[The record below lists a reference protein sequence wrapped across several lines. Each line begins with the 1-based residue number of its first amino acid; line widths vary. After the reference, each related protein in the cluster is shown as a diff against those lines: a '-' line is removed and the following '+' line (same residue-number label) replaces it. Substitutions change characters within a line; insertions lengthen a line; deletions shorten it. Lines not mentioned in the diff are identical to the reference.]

1 MTQNSTEPSQLKCW
15 SFNNLCS
22 LAVLEMVQ
30 ISLFLCFQ
38 NGKLGGWGP
47 LTEQLART
55 LTEMSSGAQSVYSP
69 RPLLEELR
77 KKCPQFRGYDQHDA
91 HELLREL
98 LYAVRTEDLKVG
110 SVAFFLTVF

>member
-1 MTQNSTEPSQLKCW
+1 
-15 SFNNLCS
+15 
-22 LAVLEMVQ
+22 MVQ

-110 SVAFFLTVF
+110 SVGFFNCVLEI